1 MQGFIRHYGYR
12 QAIEEYVVKL
22 RGDLK
27 RTMVAI
33 RNMNGIIDEKSISDF
48 IEKLQFND
56 ITY

>member
-48 IEKLQFND
+48 I
-56 ITY
+56 

>member
-1 MQGFIRHYGYR
+1 MQGFIRHYGNR
-12 QAIEEYVVKL
+12 QVIEEYVVKL
-22 RGDLK
+22 RGDLE

-48 IEKLQFND
+48 IEKLQFNH

>member
-48 IEKLQFND
+48 IEKLQFDD

>member
-1 MQGFIRHYGYR
+1 MQGFIRHYGNR

-22 RGDLK
+22 RGDLE

-48 IEKLQFND
+48 IEKLQFDD

>member
-27 RTMVAI
+27 RTMVAN